1 MSPSLDTLADL
12 RPDAPQ
18 TIVPRWDAISLVP
31 DAPAVARPAVSDGAV
46 STLVGHNLRRLRKQ
60 HRWSLD
66 ELALHSGVSR
76 AMLGQI
82 EQGKSVPS
90 IRTLW
95 QAAQALGV
103 SVSWFLESQ
112 HDSTVLLIKPAE
124 DAAVALEPGNAE
136 LRALHMP
143 TEGHRDEFY
152 ELRLAP
158 GSHLSLTTPAKPRRV
173 NVALSEGLL
182 EVVVGQALHRLNPR
196 EALQF
201 EGTDA
206 LTWRNSGQVEAKAFV
221 VIKPLPAPTN
231 HTLVVR
237 A

>member
-1 MSPSLDTLADL
+1 MSSSSLDALIE
-12 RPDAPQ
+12 PSINEIP
-18 TIVPRWDAISLVP
+18 
-31 DAPAVARPAVSDGAV
+31 RPAVSDGAV

-60 HRWSLD
+60 HRWSLE
-66 ELALHSGVSR
+66 ELALYSGVSR

-112 HDSTVLLIKPAE
+112 EDANVLLIKPAKE
-124 DAAVALEPGNAE
+124 LATQLKPGDGE

-158 GSHLSLTTPAKPRRV
+158 GARLALTTPAKARRI
-173 NVALSEGLL
+173 NVALSEGVL
-182 EVVVGQALHRLNPR
+182 EVLIDEASYQLAHR
-196 EALQF
+196 ESLQF
-201 EGTDA
+201 EGSDSLSWHNHGLA
-206 LTWRNSGQVEAKAFV
+206 EAKAFV
-221 VIKPLPAPTN
+221 VIKPLSLQST
-231 HTLVVR
+231 VVAR

>member
-1 MSPSLDTLADL
+1 MGSSLD
-12 RPDAPQ
+12 
-18 TIVPRWDAISLVP
+18 
-31 DAPAVARPAVSDGAV
+31 AVIEPNVSEIPRPAVSDGAV

-60 HRWSLD
+60 HRWSLE
-66 ELALHSGVSR
+66 ELALYSGVSR

-112 HDSTVLLIKPAE
+112 HDASVLLIKPAK
-124 DAAVALEPGNAE
+124 DVATVLKPGDGE

-158 GSHLSLTTPAKPRRV
+158 GARLSLTTPAKPRRI
-173 NVALSEGLL
+173 NVALSEGTL
-182 EVVVGQALHRLNPR
+182 EVLIDEASYQLGPR

-206 LTWRNSGQVEAKAFV
+206 LTWRNTGLIEAKAFV
-221 VIKPLPAPTN
+221 VIKPVLHQQHQSAV
-231 HTLVVR
+231 LAR

>member
-1 MSPSLDTLADL
+1 MTLQLPTLLDDVPAD
-12 RPDAPQ
+12 
-18 TIVPRWDAISLVP
+18 TVP
-31 DAPAVARPAVSDGAV
+31 DAAPVTRPAVSDGAV

-60 HRWSLD
+60 HRWSLE
-66 ELALHSGVSR
+66 ELALYSGVSR

-103 SVSWFLESQ
+103 SVSWFLESRQ
-112 HDSTVLLIKPAE
+112 DSTVLLIKPAE
-124 DAAVALEPGNAE
+124 DSATDLQPGDGE

-158 GSHLSLTTPAKPRRV
+158 GARLSLATPAKPRRI

-182 EVVVGQALHRLNPR
+182 EVLIEEASHQLGPR

-206 LTWRNSGQVEAKAFV
+206 LTWRNNGLTEAKAFV
-221 VIKPLPAPTN
+221 VIKPVSSQQSPQSQF
-231 HTLVVR
+231 R
-237 A
+237 AERA

>member
-1 MSPSLDTLADL
+1 MSSTLDAVSAPSVSE
-12 RPDAPQ
+12 RP
-18 TIVPRWDAISLVP
+18 
-31 DAPAVARPAVSDGAV
+31 RPAVSDGAV

-60 HRWSLD
+60 HRWSLE

-103 SVSWFLESQ
+103 SVSWFLESR
-112 HDSTVLLIKPAE
+112 DDASVLLIKPAME
-124 DAAVALEPGNAE
+124 HATALNPGDGE

-158 GSHLSLTTPAKPRRV
+158 GARLSLTTPAKPRRI
-173 NVALSEGLL
+173 NVALVEGTLQVL
-182 EVVVGQALHRLNPR
+182 IDEDSYDLGPR

-206 LTWRNSGQVEAKAFV
+206 LTWRNSGLTEAKAFV
-221 VIKPLPAPTN
+221 VIKPVAPQT
-231 HTLVVR
+231 HR
-237 A
+237 AVLARA

>member
-1 MSPSLDTLADL
+1 MSSSSLDALIEPSITTEI
-12 RPDAPQ
+12 P
-18 TIVPRWDAISLVP
+18 
-31 DAPAVARPAVSDGAV
+31 RPAVSDGAV

-60 HRWSLD
+60 HRWSLE
-66 ELALHSGVSR
+66 ELALYSGVSR

-112 HDSTVLLIKPAE
+112 HDSSVLLIKPAK
-124 DAAVALEPGNAE
+124 DVASPLTPGDGE

-158 GSHLSLTTPAKPRRV
+158 GARLSLTTPAKPRRV
-173 NVALSEGLL
+173 NVALSEGVL
-182 EVVVGQALHRLNPR
+182 EILIGEASYQLGSR

-201 EGTDA
+201 EGSDA
-206 LTWRNSGQVEAKAFV
+206 LTWHNPGLVETKAFV
-221 VIKPLPAPTN
+221 IKPVSLQATV
-231 HTLVVR
+231 LAR

>member
-1 MSPSLDTLADL
+1 MSSSLD
-12 RPDAPQ
+12 
-18 TIVPRWDAISLVP
+18 
-31 DAPAVARPAVSDGAV
+31 AVIEPSVSEIPRPAVSDGAV

-60 HRWSLD
+60 HRWSLE
-66 ELALHSGVSR
+66 ELALYSGVSR

-82 EQGKSVPS
+82 EQGKSLPS

-103 SVSWFLESQ
+103 SVSWFLESR
-112 HDSTVLLIKPAE
+112 HDASVLLIKPAK
-124 DAAVALEPGNAE
+124 DNATALSPGDGE

-158 GSHLSLTTPAKPRRV
+158 GACLSLTTPAKPRRV
-173 NVALSEGLL
+173 NMALSEGTL
-182 EVVVGQALHRLNPR
+182 EVLIDEASYDLGPR

-206 LTWRNSGQVEAKAFV
+206 LTWRNTGLIEAKAFV
-221 VIKPLPAPTN
+221 VIKPVSPQTQSTVLA
-231 HTLVVR
+231 R

>member
-1 MSPSLDTLADL
+1 MSSSSLDALIE
-12 RPDAPQ
+12 PS
-18 TIVPRWDAISLVP
+18 IVEVPRP
-31 DAPAVARPAVSDGAV
+31 GVSDGAV

-60 HRWSLD
+60 HRWSLE
-66 ELALHSGVSR
+66 ELALYSGVSR

-112 HDSTVLLIKPAE
+112 HNSSVLLITPAKE
-124 DAAVALEPGNAE
+124 AASPLNPGDAE

-152 ELRLAP
+152 ELRLAA
-158 GSHLSLTTPAKPRRV
+158 GARLSLTTPARPRRV

-182 EVVVGQALHRLNPR
+182 EVLIDDNSHRLGPR

-206 LTWRNSGQVEAKAFV
+206 LTWHNPGLVETKAFV
-221 VIKPLPAPTN
+221 VIKPLSLQATAPA
-231 HTLVVR
+231 R